1 MAALAPMPMASEA
14 TAVIVNPGVRARLR
28 AA

>member
-1 MAALAPMPMASEA
+1 MAALAPMPMASDA
-14 TAVIVNPGVRARLR
+14 MAVTVNPGLRARLR